1 MAPKGKNV
9 DGGVVLI
16 GQGRVML
23 PVLQVAELRF
33 KSLARDC
40 NLTLVGE
47 FYVNWITETRYNKS
61 VPIHGKTV
69 RFTSKVLNVFLGTP
83 QCDADDYNRLKETPP
98 YRDIRHTLCGVD
110 STARWDQSKDT
121 GRHATLHYANLNQV
135 ARVWLKI
142 VCSVLLLEY
151 VEVHNNKWWK
161 FCYGSLIT
169 RFLRAKGIEEESL
182 DMTIARAPYLV
193 CNLVDMSHTKAQ
205 DMSHGPALSVP
216 ERQARDNSW
225 MARMFGMLEL
235 HLQIGI
241 RPVTDEEMESLAER
255 YPLTDNA
262 PYMCRMGPHF
272 MSRSMMMRLPM
283 MR

>member
-1 MAPKGKNV
+1 MARKEWVECQNEEKYLV
-9 DGGVVLI
+9 DEYVNEVRLQAKFLHIHEIVCDLGLRYI
-16 GQGRVML
+16 FENQG
-23 PVLQVAELRF
+23 
-33 KSLARDC
+33 DC

-142 VCSVLLLEY
+142 VCSVLLLGKHTSDVTKEQ
-151 VEVHNNKWWK
+151 VV
-161 FCYGSLIT
+161 
-169 RFLRAKGIEEESL
+169 
-182 DMTIARAPYLV
+182 LV
-193 CNLVDMSHTKAQ
+193 Y
-205 DMSHGPALSVP
+205 
-216 ERQARDNSW
+216 
-225 MARMFGMLEL
+225 MLMKD
-235 HLQIGI
+235 
-241 RPVTDEEMESLAER
+241 VTDGR
-255 YPLTDNA
+255 DDNDEA
-262 PYMCRMGPHF
+262 
-272 MSRSMMMRLPM
+272 
-283 MR
+283 